1 MNIRDKILFLRGA
14 KLTQGAISLKTG
26 IPQSSVSKIE
36 NNTQFNVSYSKGVAL
51 DNLVL
56 EVKTQHEAIGF
67 EQCKS

>member
-1 MNIRDKILFLRGA
+1 MNIREKILFLRGA
-14 KLTQGAISLKTG
+14 KLTQGVISQKTG

-56 EVKTQHEAIGF
+56 EVKKQHGAVEA